1 MDDSH
6 ELPTAIGAKEGGTL
20 KKIWTLEFFSSGND
34 EDDSDQLSEFS
45 LEEIEEGDNDYFRG
59 FTATALKMANARALE
74 AYETAPMA
82 TPAVE
87 KEKK

>member
-1 MDDSH
+1 MS
-6 ELPTAIGAKEGGTL
+6 P
-20 KKIWTLEFFSSGND
+20 GNN
-34 EDDSDQLSEFS
+34 EDDSEQSSLFS
-45 LEEIEEGDNDYFRG
+45 LEEIDEGDNDYFCG

-87 KEKK
+87 KDINSRS